1 MTSRCGNESYKP
13 ILKVVKWEVI
23 LNGMASRLLGLDQVV
38 TIIVDDCSRD
48 TSSNGLVYF
57 PVAFVDDVETVKK
70 ANEFL
75 EMGEHG

>member
-1 MTSRCGNESYKP
+1 
-13 ILKVVKWEVI
+13 
-23 LNGMASRLLGLDQVV
+23 
-38 TIIVDDCSRD
+38 
-48 TSSNGLVYF
+48 LVYF